1 MYCPKCG
8 NEVNDDAEVC
18 VHCGCSLTKTK
29 PEYKESKTGL
39 GVVMA
44 LFLGIIGL
52 IIGIMLYPS
61 GTIARKTFIKAWCI
75 TYAIALIMI
84 FIIMFFVA
92 AAFTLY

>member
-1 MYCPKCG
+1 
-8 NEVNDDAEVC
+8 
-18 VHCGCSLTKTK
+18 
-29 PEYKESKTGL
+29 
-39 GVVMA
+39 MA

-61 GTIARKTFIKAWCI
+61 GTITRKTFIKAWCI

-84 FIIMFFVA
+84 FIIIFFVA

>member
-1 MYCPKCG
+1 
-8 NEVNDDAEVC
+8 
-18 VHCGCSLTKTK
+18 
-29 PEYKESKTGL
+29 
-39 GVVMA
+39 MA

-84 FIIMFFVA
+84 FIIIFFVA